1 VGRVLDFNLTLAIL
15 PLRGNHHDRET
26 GERSMRHIIKRPDR
40 RTSRIQ
46 SARAGGL
53 TAAVQIDTFYP
64 SCCRTMDNMLFVRYM
79 GKQRG

>member
-1 VGRVLDFNLTLAIL
+1 
-15 PLRGNHHDRET
+15 
-26 GERSMRHIIKRPDR
+26 MRHIIKRPDR